1 MAVQMTGVE
10 FHFNVPDKL
19 GYACRL
25 LRKAYSAGAK
35 VGVLGDKETLLAL
48 NAALWT
54 FSALDFIP
62 HCAAS
67 AKPSM
72 LAATPIVLALDASR
86 LPHTQV
92 LLHLGQEVPEGFER
106 FERLLELVSQ
116 DETDRANARQRWRHY
131 ASRGYAIEQ
140 HGLGRG

>member
-1 MAVQMTGVE
+1 MGSQMTGVE

-19 GYACRL
+19 AYACRF
-25 LRKAYSAGAK
+25 LRKAYGAGAK

-48 NAALWT
+48 NTALWT

-62 HCAAS
+62 HCPVS
-67 AKPSM
+67 AKASM

-106 FERLLELVSQ
+106 FERLIELVSQ
-116 DETDRANARQRWRHY
+116 EEADRASARLRWRHY

-140 HGLGRG
+140 HGLNRS